1 MIKTVGTF
9 FCAKAFAQQG
19 CPSELEEVGR
29 KIVKKCKGLPL
40 AIVVIGGLLRE
51 SPKSQEYWEKIAK
64 EKHLVLDSVEGYK
77 PLNILYLSYTY
88 LPLCL
93 KLCVL
98 YLGICADYGLEMTEL
113 IKLWVAEGFIK
124 QNKTRSL
131 EEVAEGYIDDLVHRS
146 LLFRTP
152 LIVYRKMVKYS
163 IHDLVRD
170 LCMRISEK
178 ESLLCVERDQNGKRH
193 VAVDKRS
200 AMLYTR
206 ETVSHHRPI
215 ISRERWAAG
224 RLRVLVR
231 DIRRIDYTYP
241 EVNSR
246 LLYHEA
252 DKDDEYSDINP
263 HDYWSV
269 TYELSSPISLL
280 WSLQTIIVTEISDV
294 VAPSEIWE
302 MPQLRHIDISSV
314 SIPSPAP
321 SSDAVVLHYLQ
332 TLRDVEDLVFTE
344 DVCKRIPNVK
354 ELEISHYFHERGEAS
369 SRYHLHDVGRF
380 DKLEKLVYSC
390 NSLEFLEGSSRNLRL
405 PSSLRELQLNDCK
418 LDSCDVKIL
427 ADSYTFPVLER
438 LSLQSLS
445 NFEEIPSAIGEIP
458 TLKRISMY
466 DCRESACISAVNI
479 LEEKEE
485 SFEHFGLRVE
495 IKFSK
500 ESDAEMLG
508 EKVEF
513 GSKNLLISGFR

>member
-9 FCAKAFAQQG
+9 FFAKAFAQQG

-500 ESDAEMLG
+500 RVMQKCWGKSR
-508 EKVEF
+508 
-513 GSKNLLISGFR
+513 IR